1 MKKITLISII
11 CTFLLAGCWDERLF
25 KNLTLVPLIGI
36 EGEPGSL
43 TVHYTFA
50 AVSNGAISFSTVE
63 GSGVSVRESRLDA
76 NRKSSELLDVSQLEV
91 ILLSTETVKSNIIDL
106 LDSNFRT
113 PRNRLSSRFVV
124 VEGEMSPYLEKTE
137 KMPLEPP
144 DFYNKLLETAILY
157 SVIPDIDIQRTA
169 AIIFDDA
176 IDLALPFVKMS
187 ETTGVPELS
196 GLALFSEKKFT
207 GHTLNKEE
215 SIIVQVIQKK
225 PGKYTNFTYTWEKD
239 GKSYPITVE
248 LGRYKKKWKF
258 TDSKIDA
265 TYNLKLAVEE
275 FPYDHL
281 DEDKI
286 RKELGEFLSSE
297 LTKDF
302 NEVIK
307 KIQEAKSDVIGF
319 GRTARAFH
327 PTLWKKGKWQDT
339 FSEIS
344 INVKVQ
350 AEITR
355 TGILN

>member
-1 MKKITLISII
+1 MKKIALISII

-25 KNLTLVPLIGI
+25 KDLTLVPLIGI
-36 EGEPGSL
+36 EGEPGKL
-43 TVHYTFA
+43 TVHYTFT
-50 AVSNGAISFSTVE
+50 AVSNGAISYSTVE
-63 GSGVSVRESRLDA
+63 GSGVSMRESRLDA
-76 NRKSSELLDVSQLEV
+76 NQKTSEILDVSQLEA
-91 ILLSTETVKSNIIDL
+91 ILLSTETVQSNIIDI
-106 LDSNFRT
+106 LDASFRT

-124 VEGEMSPYLEKTE
+124 VEGEISPYMEKTE
-137 KMPLEPP
+137 KIPLELA
-144 DFYNKLLETAILY
+144 DYYSKLLESAILF
-157 SVIPDIDIQRTA
+157 SVIPDIDIQKA
-169 AIIFDDA
+169 SGIIFDDA

-187 ETTGVPELS
+187 ETTGVPEIS
-196 GLALFSEKKFT
+196 GVALFSEKKFT

-225 PGKYTNFTYTWEKD
+225 PGKYVNFTYTWEKD
-239 GKSYPITVE
+239 GKSYPITVV
-248 LGRYKKKWKF
+248 LGRYKKKWEF
-258 TDSKIDA
+258 SDSKIDA
-265 TYNLKLAVEE
+265 TYNMKLAVEE

-281 DEDKI
+281 DEDKT
-286 RKELGEFLSSE
+286 RKELEEFLSTE

-302 NEVIK
+302 NEMIK

-327 PTLWKKGKWQDT
+327 PTLWNKGKWQDT
-339 FSEIS
+339 FSEIP